1 MLKKISKQFTILTL
15 ILLIVFSFSGCTNKT
30 QTTSNNY
37 KTITD
42 QAGREVKI
50 PEKIEKIY
58 CTSPLGSVF
67 IYSLS
72 PEKLVAWNNKIPKKS
87 LRYLNEDVA
96 KLPVAGSLQG
106 KKSGNIEEI
115 SKLKPDIVI
124 SMGDINDSTIS
135 WVEKFQKQ
143 SNIPFILVDGKMDK
157 LPEDVTSRIT
167 NMVKSMGDGVTNIL
181 SNSLQYITSLIS
193 TIFLLIMVPF
203 FLIYMLKDHEKFIP
217 AVAKFLGIFL
227 YIGYSII
234 DLPYIP
240 LLVLFA
246 GVANLIPFL
255 GSWLSFAPAAIL
267 GIIDSPTT
275 FIWVCIITLIAHQLE
290 GNIITPNVM
299 GKSLSIHPLTIIV
312 VILAAGDLGGFTLV
326 LIAVPL
332 YAVLKTVV
340 SNIFKY
346 RQRIIDKANSNVKD

>member
-1 MLKKISKQFTILTL
+1 
-15 ILLIVFSFSGCTNKT
+15 
-30 QTTSNNY
+30 
-37 KTITD
+37 
-42 QAGREVKI
+42 
-50 PEKIEKIY
+50 
-58 CTSPLGSVF
+58 
-67 IYSLS
+67 
-72 PEKLVAWNNKIPKKS
+72 
-87 LRYLNEDVA
+87 
-96 KLPVAGSLQG
+96 
-106 KKSGNIEEI
+106 
-115 SKLKPDIVI
+115 
-124 SMGDINDSTIS
+124 
-135 WVEKFQKQ
+135 
-143 SNIPFILVDGKMDK
+143 
-157 LPEDVTSRIT
+157 
-167 NMVKSMGDGVTNIL
+167 
-181 SNSLQYITSLIS
+181 
-193 TIFLLIMVPF
+193 F

-217 AVAKFLGIFL
+217 AVAKFFKGERKVFFVDLLTDLNFTLKSYIQGQVTVSVILGIFL